1 MSSVPTL
8 APSLQQYNSQVQA
21 ALRDPDQSIR
31 RKAMDLQVAMCD
43 PQNVQVWYGYGAGL
57 RLRCFSGTMTDEVLG
72 NRAGCFAWWHMCPL
86 HLQHTWPDTWPSHV
100 FL

>member
-1 MSSVPTL
+1 MLGRGIVPSGRHLATLLHPPTTLFLTTLLSPLCRYLTLEMLSRMSSVPTL

-43 PQNVQVWYGYGAGL
+43 PQNVQV
-57 RLRCFSGTMTDEVLG
+57 
-72 NRAGCFAWWHMCPL
+72 
-86 HLQHTWPDTWPSHV
+86 
-100 FL
+100 